1 MNEKEF
7 NLQILAKVREIAN
20 EVFNHVKL
28 NIEGTFTASELWK
41 GKNYAG
47 EEINIDWGNIGR
59 VRHTA
64 QIDTYKFEVTS
75 DHIFYLVWKF
85 ERLCGVTQKEKSRYT
100 FGESECE
107 SISEKTM
114 YMNIKGQIL
123 TRKKDMVKLYDN
135 IAYSIEGKRA
145 NPFVLYVFAG
155 KLWYMVGDAKD
166 KDTMREHVKLLR
178 QKDFILANLKRR
190 PELVDESKCMYAPI
204 FKALYEVLCA
214 EAIKDTPEERKCENK
229 AENAV
234 ICDAVAG
241 KTESDTPNVEQM
253 EVKEIGNGLYK
264 DADNLYFEHEE
275 RLYILGG
282 YTRGV
287 ASFLK
292 EQPDIKAKIVSM
304 IEEGGISTESAKILY
319 EKLTGHKLGEP
330 AKVDPVHEEEHEDY
344 PPEPYNETG
353 KTSCNDELGNTPER
367 KATRTAFARQKVF
380 PNELYLRRRKIRRFK
395 RLSFAGYTNYHPRV
409 ESAANQAEIGSK
421 RAPGTLRIRGSTI
434 AGFQSGERIRIT

>member
-123 TRKKDMVKLYDN
+123 TRKRDMVKLYDN

-214 EAIKDTPEERKCENK
+214 EAIKDTPEERKPENK
-229 AENAV
+229 AKNTV
-234 ICDAVAG
+234 NRGVVTG
-241 KTESDTPNVEQM
+241 KNKCGSFHVEQT
-253 EVKEIGNGLYK
+253 EVK
-264 DADNLYFEHEE
+264 
-275 RLYILGG
+275 
-282 YTRGV
+282 
-287 ASFLK
+287 
-292 EQPDIKAKIVSM
+292 
-304 IEEGGISTESAKILY
+304 AKILY
-319 EKLTGHKLGEP
+319 EKITGLKLGKYAKTKTEP
-330 AKVDPVHEEEHEDY
+330 TQEKTHEDY

-434 AGFQSGERIRIT
+434 AGFQSGERIRTT

>member
-47 EEINIDWGNIGR
+47 EEINIDWGNNGR

-100 FGESECE
+100 FGEYECE

-166 KDTMREHVKLLR
+166 KDTMGEHVKLLR

-214 EAIKDTPEERKCENK
+214 EAIKDTPEERK
-229 AENAV
+229 
-234 ICDAVAG
+234 
-241 KTESDTPNVEQM
+241 
-253 EVKEIGNGLYK
+253 
-264 DADNLYFEHEE
+264 
-275 RLYILGG
+275 
-282 YTRGV
+282 
-287 ASFLK
+287 
-292 EQPDIKAKIVSM
+292 
-304 IEEGGISTESAKILY
+304 
-319 EKLTGHKLGEP
+319 
-330 AKVDPVHEEEHEDY
+330 
-344 PPEPYNETG
+344 
-353 KTSCNDELGNTPER
+353 PER